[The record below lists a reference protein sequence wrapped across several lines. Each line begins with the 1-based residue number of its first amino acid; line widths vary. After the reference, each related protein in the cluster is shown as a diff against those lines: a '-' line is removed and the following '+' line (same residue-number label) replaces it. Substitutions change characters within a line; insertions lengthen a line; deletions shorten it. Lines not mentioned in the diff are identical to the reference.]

1 MPGRWYWASRSKL
14 RNTFS
19 RLIFHG
25 NSTVPFPGP
34 YIHKPQ
40 GGENMGNIWDQVNPD
55 LTWTVP
61 IWCIDLGSMQPVSWW
76 CGSWRLLQVERCRT
90 SWPPENS
97 LRIHILRG
105 HRPHI
110 RLRILDFPPWD
121 SWLSSGRVIPSLIL
135 KNDPCT
141 CNCICLSLPVRVR
154 FGLGRSDALS
164 LFYTKFTIVY
174 HILSN
179 IVTLPWEISFI
190 FLKTHYLTVFDHIY
204 PLFNHI
210 SLPYFTIIS
219 KPVPRHQWWHVHN
232 DILIQWSWAWRDWQH
247 IQPAIACTSLDSFL
261 RANSRSHTES
271 YITSLFY
278 MISITLN
285 NYKL

>member
-1 MPGRWYWASRSKL
+1 M
-14 RNTFS
+14 
-19 RLIFHG
+19 
-25 NSTVPFPGP
+25 
-34 YIHKPQ
+34 
-40 GGENMGNIWDQVNPD
+40 WDHVNPD

-61 IWCIDLGSMQPVSWW
+61 IWCIHLGSMQPVSWW

-110 RLRILDFPPWD
+110 RLRILDFPPWE

-135 KNDPCT
+135 KNDPLT

-164 LFYTKFTIVY
+164 LFYTKFTIFY

-179 IVTLPWEISFI
+179 IVTLPWETSFI
-190 FLKTHYLTVFDHIY
+190 FF
-204 PLFNHI
+204 
-210 SLPYFTIIS
+210 
-219 KPVPRHQWWHVHN
+219 
-232 DILIQWSWAWRDWQH
+232 
-247 IQPAIACTSLDSFL
+247 
-261 RANSRSHTES
+261 
-271 YITSLFY
+271 
-278 MISITLN
+278 
-285 NYKL
+285 